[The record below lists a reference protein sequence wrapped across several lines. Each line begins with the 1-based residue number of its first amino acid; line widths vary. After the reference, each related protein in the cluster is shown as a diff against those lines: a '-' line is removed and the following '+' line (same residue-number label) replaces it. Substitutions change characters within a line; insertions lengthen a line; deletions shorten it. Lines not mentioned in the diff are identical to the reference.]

1 MHPMEFDI
9 IILAGGLGTRLRS
22 VVADL
27 PKCMAPVNGRPFLQ
41 ILIERL
47 RKQGNGRIILSTGYL
62 SEVIEA
68 WVRERYPD
76 PQISIIREESP
87 LGTGGA
93 IRAAITLSDAENVLI
108 CNGDTLFDIDVAALF
123 SFHSSMN
130 ADCTV
135 ALKPMRNF
143 ERYGRVELGEDGW
156 VKAFQEKEPC
166 EEGLINGGVY
176 VIRRE
181 AMLLMDLPEK
191 FSFEEGFLTKHR
203 IAGMVQD
210 AYFID
215 IGIPE
220 DFARV
225 QKEINR

>member
-1 MHPMEFDI
+1 MEFDV

-41 ILIERL
+41 ILIDRL
-47 RKQGNGRIILSTGYL
+47 RRQGNGRIILSTGYL
-62 SEVIEA
+62 SAVIEA
-68 WVRERYPD
+68 WVREKYPD
-76 PQISIIREESP
+76 PQISIIREDTP

-93 IRAAITLSDAENVLI
+93 IRAALALSRAEDVLI
-108 CNGDTLFDIDVAALF
+108 CNGDTLFDVDVSALF
-123 SFHSSMN
+123 DHHREMN

-143 ERYGRVELGEDGW
+143 ERYGRVELGDDGW
-156 VKAFQEKEPC
+156 VRAFREKEPC
-166 EEGLINGGVY
+166 AEGLINGGVY
-176 VIRRE
+176 VLRRQS
-181 AMLLMDLPEK
+181 LLELDLPEK
-191 FSFEEGFLTKHR
+191 FSFEEGYLSKHR

-220 DFARV
+220 DFERA
-225 QKEINR
+225 QMEIDR